1 MKMALN
7 DTVRNEIKGDMSL
20 ISRIAMYI
28 PGYRGYRERNLRR
41 DEDRAVRNELARAIS
56 GAKSDLAEAQ
66 RELASSNPDLMM
78 DVERIRTKADRY
90 QTDVKKA
97 FNGYSGFLDNVK
109 ITAEDLDRVVK
120 WDGQLVDD
128 IEDLRQITQTVL
140 EKTDDGSLTKADLRG
155 TEKLLDKMIED
166 YGARDA
172 VMKGFADNGE

>member
-1 MKMALN
+1 MALN
-7 DTVRNEIKGDMSL
+7 DTVRNEMKGDMSL

-28 PGYRGYRERNLRR
+28 PGYKGYRERNLRR
-41 DEDRAVRNELARAIS
+41 DEDRAVRSELARAIG
-56 GAKSDLAEAQ
+56 GAKSDLAEVQ

-90 QTDVKKA
+90 QIDVKKA
-97 FNGYSGFLDNVK
+97 VNGYSGFLDNIK

-128 IEDLRQITQTVL
+128 IEDLRQITQSVL
-140 EKTDDGSLTKADLRG
+140 AKTDDGSLTKADLRG

-172 VMKGFADNGE
+172 IMKGFADKEGE